1 MSRFDLSKVKRSVG
15 KFVQKR
21 SPEIL
26 TGLGIAGMITTTVL
40 AVKATPKAMILI
52 EEKKKLENVDKLTP
66 LETIKTAWKCYVPSV
81 VTATM
86 STACLIGASSVNTK
100 RNAALATAYS
110 LSETALKEYREKV
123 VETIGEK
130 KEEKIRD
137 AIAKD
142 TIDKH
147 PVQDRQV
154 IITDKGQTL
163 CYEPISDR
171 YFKSDIETL
180 RRIANELNRQMLSD
194 MTISLNEF
202 YYEIGLKGT
211 DIGEQLGWNVNRGFI
226 DLRFS
231 AQLSEDDTPT
241 LVIDYIVPPRYDY
254 QNI

>member
-1 MSRFDLSKVKRSVG
+1 MSKFNLSKITQDVG
-15 KFVQKR
+15 KFVAKR

-26 TGLGIAGMITTTVL
+26 TGLGVAGMLTTTVL
-40 AVKATPKAMILI
+40 AVKATPKAMLLI
-52 EEKKKLENVDKLTP
+52 EKKKEYEQVDKLTAID
-66 LETIKTAWKCYVPSV
+66 TIKTTWKCYVPSA

-86 STACLIGASSVNTK
+86 STLCLIGASSVNTK

-130 KEEKIRD
+130 KEEKVRD
-137 AIAKD
+137 AVAKD
-142 TIDKH
+142 MIEKH
-147 PVQDRQV
+147 PVKDSQV

-171 YFKSDIETL
+171 YFKSDIESI
-180 RRIANELNRQMLSD
+180 RRIANDLNRQMFSD
-194 MTISLNEF
+194 MYVSLNDF

-211 DIGEQLGWNVNRGFI
+211 EMGQQLGWNVNRGLI

-241 LVIDYIVPPRYDY
+241 LVMDYIVPPRYGY
-254 QNI
+254 QDL

>member
-1 MSRFDLSKVKRSVG
+1 MGKFNLSKITQDVG
-15 KFVQKR
+15 KFIAKR

-26 TGLGIAGMITTTVL
+26 TGLGIAGMLTTTVL

-52 EEKKKLENVDKLTP
+52 EKKKEYEQVDKLTAMD
-66 LETIKTAWKCYVPSV
+66 TIKTTWKCYVPSA

-86 STACLIGASSVNTK
+86 STLCLIGASSVNTK

-130 KEEKIRD
+130 KEEKVRD
-137 AIAKD
+137 AVAKD
-142 TIDKH
+142 MIEKH
-147 PVQDRQV
+147 PVKDSQV

-171 YFKSDIETL
+171 YFKSDIESI
-180 RRIANELNRQMLSD
+180 RRIANDLNRQMFSD
-194 MTISLNEF
+194 MYVSLNDF

-211 DIGEQLGWNVNRGFI
+211 EIGQQLGWNVNRGLI

-241 LVIDYIVPPRYDY
+241 LVMDYIVPPRYGY
-254 QNI
+254 QEL